1 MTWHPPHVI
10 ELIGRRRECAALDR
24 VLGDGRAG
32 QSQVL
37 VLRGE
42 AGSGKS
48 ALLEYIS
55 QAAAGW
61 RVATVVGVESEME
74 LAYSGLHQL
83 LGSMHDQLEQLPLPQ
98 RDAVSIIFGRSTGPP
113 PDPFLVGL
121 ATLTLFAEAAEQE
134 PLLCVV
140 DDAHWLDSASG
151 QILGFVARRLYA
163 ERVAIVCAARTGSG
177 DAVLAGLPELMV
189 RGLGDSDA
197 RALLL
202 KNIHGPLDAAIC
214 DRIVAESHG
223 NPLALLELP
232 RTWSAA
238 ELAGGYGIADAQ
250 ALRGKIEGSFI
261 RRFETLPAKTRS
273 LLLLAAAEPVGDPL
287 LVRQAAERSGIEPAD
302 ATVSG
307 IEQLLNVGERVTFR
321 HPLVR
326 SAVYGAASRSE
337 RQAAH
342 LVLSEVTNGESHPDR
357 RAWHLAAAASGPDE
371 NVAEELERSASLA
384 QARGGLAAAAAF
396 LQRSVALSS
405 DPGRRARRA
414 LAAAQAN
421 LQAGAFP
428 AALDLLDTAEAG
440 SLDDLARARVDLL
453 RGQIAFAS
461 GLGSQAPPLLLKAA
475 KRIEAL
481 DPDLAR
487 ETYLDAW
494 IAALFA
500 GRLAGVGDL
509 LEVSRAARSA
519 PEPSGPPRLHD
530 LLLEGF
536 SVLITDGPAAAAPLL
551 RRTAHAFTDGEG
563 EAGEELRWGWL
574 GPAVANQLWDSESWK
589 AILDRQVQLARNAG
603 ALTRLSIDLNSLAVY
618 AVWTGDLRGAKS
630 LIAELNGVT
639 EATGA
644 TLGPF
649 ATVMLAAFEG
659 LEDTT
664 SALIKEM
671 LADSTSMGQGV
682 GVTWAHWVDAI
693 HLNASGRY
701 DEALAAAQRA
711 SDEMPQLYFSAWA
724 LPEVVEAASRTK
736 NNEVGERY
744 LERLIETTEAAGTD
758 WGLGVQARARAM
770 LAAGERAEALYRDA
784 NERLGRTR
792 LLPEVAR
799 TQLVYGE
806 WLRREGR
813 RLEARA
819 QLRTAHDTFVAI
831 GMGAFAERARHELLA
846 TGEKVRAR
854 SDETRGQLTP
864 QEEQIARLARDGLSN
879 PEIGSQLFLSP
890 RTIEWH
896 LHKVFGKL
904 GITSRG
910 ALRAA
915 LPKSA

>member
-1 MTWHPPHVI
+1 MSSHPPTRTK
-10 ELIGRRRECAALDR
+10 LLGRQRECAALDG
-24 VLGDGRAG
+24 VLKDGRSG
-32 QSQVL
+32 QSRVL

-48 ALLEYIS
+48 ALLEYVS
-55 QAAAGW
+55 DAAADW
-61 RVATVVGVESEME
+61 RLATVIGVESEME

-83 LGSMHDQLEQLPLPQ
+83 LGAMHDQVERLPEPQ
-98 RDAVSIIFGRSTGPP
+98 REAVSIIFGRSTGPP

-140 DDAHWLDSASG
+140 DDAQWLDTASS
-151 QILGFVARRLYA
+151 QILAFVARRLHA
-163 ERVAIVCAARTGSG
+163 ERVVFVCAARTEAG
-177 DAVLAGLPELMV
+177 DAVLAGLPELTIG
-189 RGLGDSDA
+189 GLGDSDA

-202 KNIHGPLDAAIC
+202 KNIQGPLDAAIC

-232 RTWSAA
+232 REWSPA
-238 ELAGGYGIADAQ
+238 ELAGGYGPGDAE
-250 ALRGKIEGSFI
+250 ALRGRIEGSFL
-261 RRFETLPAKTRS
+261 RRLEPLPAKTRS
-273 LLLLAAAEPVGDPL
+273 LLLLAAAEPVGDAL
-287 LVRQAAERSGIEPAD
+287 LVREAAARLGIESAGTEV
-302 ATVSG
+302 AG
-307 IEQLLNVGERVTFR
+307 AEQLLSFGERVTFR

-337 RQAAH
+337 RRAAH
-342 LVLSEVTNGESHPDR
+342 LVLSEVTNAETDADR

-371 NVAEELERSASLA
+371 DVAEELERSAGLA
-384 QARGGLAAAAAF
+384 QQRGGLAAAAGF
-396 LQRSVALSS
+396 LRRSVALSS
-405 DPGRRARRA
+405 DPLRRAQRA

-428 AALDLLDTAEAG
+428 VALDLLATAETG
-440 SLDDLARARVDLL
+440 SLNELERARVDLL

-461 GLGSQAPPLLLKAA
+461 GHGSEAPPLLLKAA
-475 KRIEAL
+475 KQIESL

-487 ETYLDAW
+487 ETCLDAW

-509 LEVSRAARSA
+509 VEVSSAARSA

-659 LEDTT
+659 LGDTT

-671 LADSTSMGQGV
+671 LADATSMGQGV

-693 HLNASGRY
+693 QLNASGRY

-736 NNEVGERY
+736 NNEMGERY

-770 LAAGERAEALYRDA
+770 LATGERADALYRDA
-784 NERLGRTR
+784 VERLGRTR

-806 WLRREGR
+806 WLRRDGR
-813 RLEARA
+813 RLDARA

-904 GITSRG
+904 GITSR
-910 ALRAA
+910 APLPTA
-915 LPKSA
+915 LPKGG